1 MKMKA
6 RRNKQT
12 RHCLQVWFES
22 TGYLAKKK
30 ARKAHRKILRE
41 RYLRGDFEIIDGEVW
56 MRDLKL

>member
-1 MKMKA
+1 MKMKV
-6 RRNKQT
+6 RRTKQT

-41 RYLRGDFEIIDGEVW
+41 RFMRGEFEIIDGEVW

>member
-1 MKMKA
+1 MKMRA
-6 RRNKQT
+6 RRIKPK
-12 RHCLQVWFES
+12 RHGLQGWFES

-30 ARKAHRKILRE
+30 ERKAHRKMLRE

>member
-6 RRNKQT
+6 RRTKQK

-22 TGYLAKKK
+22 TGYLAKKNE
-30 ARKAHRKILRE
+30 RKAHRRMLRE
-41 RYLRGDFEIIDGEVW
+41 RFMRGEFEIIDGEVW

>member
-1 MKMKA
+1 MKMKVK
-6 RRNKQT
+6 RIKQK

-30 ARKAHRKILRE
+30 ARKSHRRMLRE
-41 RYLRGDFEIIDGEVW
+41 RFMCGEFEIIDGEVW

>member
-1 MKMKA
+1 M
-6 RRNKQT
+6 RTKQT

-30 ARKAHRKILRE
+30 ARKAHRRMLRE
-41 RYLRGDFEIIDGEVW
+41 RFMRGEFEIIDGEVW

>member
-1 MKMKA
+1 MKMKVK
-6 RRNKQT
+6 RIKQT

-41 RYLRGDFEIIDGEVW
+41 RFMRGEFEIIDGEVW

>member
-1 MKMKA
+1 MKA

-22 TGYLAKKK
+22 TGYLSKKK

-41 RYLRGDFEIIDGEVW
+41 RFMRGEFEIIDGEVW